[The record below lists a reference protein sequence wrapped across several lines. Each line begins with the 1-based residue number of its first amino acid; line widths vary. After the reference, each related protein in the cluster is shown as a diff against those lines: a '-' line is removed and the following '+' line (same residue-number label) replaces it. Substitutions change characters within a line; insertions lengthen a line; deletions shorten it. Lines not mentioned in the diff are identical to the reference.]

1 MFGAVSPELAAGLP
15 QRPQPV
21 FVGDGI
27 LHDQRLDP
35 VGVRQRQPEP
45 DRSAVVLQEQ
55 DVARETEL
63 AGEAI
68 NDLGEVIERVGEA
81 GGVWRVAVPK
91 PGIIRRDQVEGI
103 PQPG

>member
-21 FVGDGI
+21 IVGDGV
-27 LHDQRLDP
+27 LHDQCLDP

-55 DVARETEL
+55 HVARETEL
-63 AGEAI
+63 SAEAVD
-68 NDLGEVIERVGEA
+68 DLGEVIERVGE
-81 GGVWRVAVPK
+81 GSGVWGVAVPK
-91 PGIIRRDQVEGI
+91 PGIVRRDQVEGI

>member
-1 MFGAVSPELAAGLP
+1 MAAGLP

-21 FVGDGI
+21 FVGDGV

-45 DRSAVVLQEQ
+45 DRSAVVLQKQ
-55 DVARETEL
+55 DVA
-63 AGEAI
+63 GEAELGGEAV

-81 GGVWRVAVPK
+81 SRVWVSLCPN
-91 PGIIRRDQVEGI
+91 PG
-103 PQPG
+103 